1 MGIASIILGVLCL
14 LFMFGGFFLSFV
26 PFLGTVLSFAAPL
39 LGLAGVITGGIALS
53 RAKAEGQPAGAATG
67 GIIVSVVALI
77 PSVLVALT
85 CGLCNAC
92 MSANVA
98 DPNNNNFQVYRDG
111 GVFMRHDPNSGP
123 DDLRDDTLVD
133 PDAVDPDAV
142 DPDVNA
148 DPVDPNAPPPV
159 FPPPPMDPTAEGADT
174 PENGRHNALKT
185 PQIFGSDRDAP
196 QAEQPSEG
204 ADTPENGRHNALKIP
219 TLLGDPP
226 SDPAE

>member
-26 PFLGTVLSFAAPL
+26 PFLGTILSFASPL

-67 GIIVSVVALI
+67 GVIVSVVALI

-111 GVFMRHDPNSGP
+111 GVFMRHDPSSGP
-123 DDLRDDTLVD
+123 SGLHDDTLLDPNAVD
-133 PDAVDPDAV
+133 PDVVDPNAVNPDPDAV

-148 DPVDPNAPPPV
+148 DPADPNAPAPA
-159 FPPPPMDPTAEGADT
+159 FPPPPMDPPA
-174 PENGRHNALKT
+174 
-185 PQIFGSDRDAP
+185 
-196 QAEQPSEG
+196 
-204 ADTPENGRHNALKIP
+204 
-219 TLLGDPP
+219 
-226 SDPAE
+226 DPAPGPAAVPAE

>member
-26 PFLGTVLSFAAPL
+26 PFLGTILSFASPL

-98 DPNNNNFQVYRDG
+98 DPNNNNFRVYRDG
-111 GVFMRHDPNSGP
+111 GAFMRHDPNSGP
-123 DDLRDDTLVD
+123 DGLQDDTLVDPDAVD

-148 DPVDPNAPPPV
+148 DPADPNAPPPA
-159 FPPPPMDPTAEGADT
+159 FPPPPMDP
-174 PENGRHNALKT
+174 
-185 PQIFGSDRDAP
+185 
-196 QAEQPSEG
+196 
-204 ADTPENGRHNALKIP
+204 P
-219 TLLGDPP
+219 T
-226 SDPAE
+226 DPAAGPAE